1 MITVSHLTKTY
12 GGFRAVDD
20 VTFTAQPGRVTGF
33 LGPNGAGKSTTMR
46 IMVGLT
52 PATTGEATILGRHFS
67 DLPNPGREVGVLLD
81 ASAQHAGRTGREIL
95 TLAQRTMR
103 MPKSRVDEM
112 LDVVSLTDEEAGR
125 RVRDYSLGMRQRL
138 GIAAALI
145 GDPEV
150 LILDEPANGLDPAGI
165 RWMRDLLR
173 GYADQG
179 GTVLLSS
186 HLLHEIEVIADDIV
200 VIGQGRVVA
209 QGTKHELLEAAGTTS
224 GPPTPPASRRRWSPP
239 ATRPSSTRQQGLRT
253 DASTDQVGEVA
264 LAAGIALR
272 ELRPAD
278 GAGLEEMF
286 LALTADTQRDDHD
299 SRRSSSM
306 STATIPVTTT
316 DVGQHARAAAADVRP
331 HPDAHRHGRRAAQ
344 DVRHPVRLLA
354 DGQRRHPGGD
364 RHRRGHPVRAGRGD
378 QTYGSFAAAIGIPMT
393 IVLPIIAALSITSEW
408 SQRTG
413 LTTFTMVPSRSRVVL
428 AKLLDTVLVGIA
440 SILVALAVGAL
451 GNVVGSQ
458 LAGVPTTWD
467 MSVSDVLYILAGNG
481 LGLLMGFTL
490 GVLFRNSAA
499 AIVGYFVY
507 AMVLPTLSALLAGAQ
522 DWYADAQPWVDFQ
535 WNQTGLFDGGVRP
548 HGVDPARSSPA
559 PSGCCSPWPSASG
572 GCCGPRS
579 SSTTSR
585 EQARPTGGRAFARAS
600 VRPWTLHRRSSSS
613 PATWSGWT
621 PATRSACTPATRRW
635 SPGTWPST
643 SARPAS
649 SASWSRARATS
660 TGRTWWPACPAA
672 RAVRRPAW
680 RSSATPTW
688 CPSTPATGPTR
699 RSRACSTTT
708 ATCAAAARST

>member
-52 PATTGEATILGRHFS
+52 PASTGEATILGRHFS
-67 DLPNPGREVGVLLD
+67 ELPNPGREVGVLLD

-103 MPKSRVDEM
+103 MPKGRVEEM
-112 LDVVSLTDEEAGR
+112 LAVVSLTDEEASR

-209 QGTKHELLEAAGTTS
+209 QGTKHELLEAAGTYVRAADHASLAAALVAAGHPTEQS
-224 GPPTPPASRRRWSPP
+224 QDGPAHRGHHRRGRGRGPRRGHRPPRAPARRRRRSRGDVPRPHRRHP
-239 ATRPSSTRQQGLRT
+239 ARRHR
-253 DASTDQVGEVA
+253 
-264 LAAGIALR
+264 R
-272 ELRPAD
+272 
-278 GAGLEEMF
+278 
-286 LALTADTQRDDHD
+286 

-306 STATIPVTTT
+306 STATIAPTTQVADAT
-316 DVGQHARAAAADVRP
+316 ARRERATY
-331 HPDAHRHGRRAAQ
+331 DAIPMHTLMGVELRKMFNTRSGFWLMSS
-344 DVRHPVRLLA
+344 VVILA
-354 DGQRRHPGGD
+354 VIATGAVILFAPNDEIS
-364 RHRRGHPVRAGRGD
+364 
-378 QTYGSFAAAIGIPMT
+378 YGSFAGAIGIPMT

-413 LTTFTMVPSRSRVVL
+413 LTTFTMVPSRSRVVM
-428 AKLLDTVLVGIA
+428 AKLFDTVLVGIV
-440 SILVALAVGAL
+440 SILVALTVGVL
-451 GNVVGSQ
+451 GNMVGSQ

-467 MSVSDVLYILAGNG
+467 MSASDVLYILGGNG

-522 DWYADAQPWVDFQ
+522 DWYQDAQPWVDFQ
-535 WNQTGLFDGGVRP
+535 WNQTGLFDGGY
-548 HGVDPARSSPA
+548 
-559 PSGCCSPWPSASG
+559 
-572 GCCGPRS
+572 
-579 SSTTSR
+579 
-585 EQARPTGGRAFARAS
+585 
-600 VRPWTLHRRSSSS
+600 
-613 PATWSGWT
+613 
-621 PATRSACTPATRRW
+621 
-635 SPGTWPST
+635 
-643 SARPAS
+643 
-649 SASWSRARATS
+649 
-660 TGRTWWPACPAA
+660 
-672 RAVRRPAW
+672 
-680 RSSATPTW
+680 
-688 CPSTPATGPTR
+688 GPTEWAQLAVTGTLWLLLPLAFGLWR
-699 RSRACSTTT
+699 VLRSEVK
-708 ATCAAAARST
+708 